1 MRTNLRLTSVVLFFI
16 GAYLITP
23 KIADTAAAVDSD
35 TTQKVVVNGVKHSQ
49 STGCSLSC
57 PYRVVHT
64 IENCYNQD
72 LANLKLDTQ
81 VFKQVV
87 CDADLDKNYEPPNY
101 GGPDSQHGSGTR

>member
-1 MRTNLRLTSVVLFFI
+1 MRTRSRLTSVVIFFI

-23 KIADTAAAVDSD
+23 KIADTAAAVDSY
-35 TTQKVVVNGVKHSQ
+35 TTEKAVLNGVKHSQ
-49 STGCSLSC
+49 SRECSLSC
-57 PYRVVHT
+57 PYGVVHT
-64 IENCYNQD
+64 IENCYSQD

-81 VFKQVV
+81 VFEQAV